1 MDNILMILFVAI
13 AIIWL
18 ARALFRKAPSD
29 ELGIDGE
36 LIWVDRGKDTKP
48 FFNHTYRVL
57 GKPDLMYRVD
67 GGILAVEYKSR
78 KRSIYNSDVI
88 QGLTACLAARGQ
100 GHKVSSLLIKTD
112 GSDRRIEL
120 PKSDK
125 QLYKKIE
132 ANVEMVRAAKQGK
145 QLRALPAKYKCQYC
159 AYTEVCDKAH

>member
-1 MDNILMILFVAI
+1 MDNMWMILFVAI

-18 ARALFRKAPSD
+18 VSALLRKGPSD

-48 FFNHTYRVL
+48 FFNHAYRVL
-57 GKPDLMYRVD
+57 GKPDLMYKVD

-78 KRSIYNSDVI
+78 KRKIYSSDVV

-100 GHKVSSLLIKTD
+100 GYKVTSLLIKTD
-112 GSDRRIEL
+112 QSDHRIEL

-125 QLYKKIE
+125 QLYKKVE
-132 ANVEMVRAAKQGK
+132 AHVEMARQAKQGK
-145 QLRALPAKYKCQYC
+145 RLPAQPSQFKCQYC
-159 AYTEVCDKAH
+159 AYTEVCDKTS